1 MTTDL
6 WLLVWSAVLCL
17 AMPWVAVLGVLGAS
31 GGFTWGLGNRD
42 ASIELPAWTARAR
55 RAHANLVENLVPFA
69 ILVLTAHVAGKA
81 NATTALGASIFF
93 WGRVAHFVVYSV
105 GIPYLRTAVFVGT
118 LVGQIVILSE
128 LFG

>member
-1 MTTDL
+1 VTTDL
-6 WLLVWSAVLCL
+6 WLLVCSAVLCL

-31 GGFTWGLGNRD
+31 GGFAWGLGNRD
-42 ASIELPAWTARAR
+42 SSIELPAWTARAR